1 MEYINQTEKIF
12 KYLELNLDFKEK
24 YFLLT
29 LKRKFNND
37 LNLFGCFIKD
47 YLIIKNKGI
56 VSKDEE
62 IYNDFVLFFEENSK
76 LYSKRTLLDDIDIY
90 ALHYLTIVFEECNYE
105 PLLSAISTINSCF
118 MLDAYPYLMVLIAR
132 YFNLEISEN
141 EFNFKLQN
149 LVDLVIN
156 KMEEP
161 FDCEN
166 LYNLLSLEDN
176 INLDDS
182 SERLV
187 G

>member
-1 MEYINQTEKIF
+1 M
-12 KYLELNLDFKEK
+12 
-24 YFLLT
+24 
-29 LKRKFNND
+29 
-37 LNLFGCFIKD
+37 
-47 YLIIKNKGI
+47 
-56 VSKDEE
+56 
-62 IYNDFVLFFEENSK
+62 
-76 LYSKRTLLDDIDIY
+76 YSKRTLLDDIDIY
-90 ALHYLTIVFEECNYE
+90 DLHYLTIVFEECNYE

-118 MLDAYPYLMVLIAR
+118 MMDAYPYLMVLIAR